1 MARIDRIYRY
11 PVKGLSAA
19 PLDAVTLTAGE
30 GLPLDRTFALACAGT
45 AFDPAQP
52 VWLAKR
58 HFLMLMR
65 DERLALLAVTYDPSR
80 LRIRQDG
87 REVLDADTGT
97 AAGRAAIED
106 FFEAFMAGPAP
117 CSDPAAANANPG
129 PLAGGAASRGAGR
142 PRLVRSPGHMFTDNP
157 TPYVSLINLATVREI
172 ARTLGRETLD
182 PLRFRANLYI
192 DDLEPW
198 AELDWVGHEL
208 AAGDVRF
215 ACAERIDRCAATNVD
230 PTTAARD
237 LNIPQALRQVYGH
250 IDCGV
255 LLGVTK
261 GGRLERGQ
269 AIGRPT

>member
-11 PVKGLSAA
+11 PVKGLSAE
-19 PLDAVTLTAGE
+19 PLDAVTLAAGE
-30 GLPLDRTFALACAGT
+30 GLPLDRTFALARPDT
-45 AFDPAQP
+45 AFDPARP

-65 DERLALLAVTYDPSR
+65 DERLALLAVTYDPGGR

-87 REVLDADTGT
+87 RQVLDADTGT
-97 AAGRAAIED
+97 DAGREAIAD
-106 FFEAFMAGPAP
+106 FFEAFMG
-117 CSDPAAANANPG
+117 DM
-129 PLAGGAASRGAGR
+129 GR
-142 PRLVRSPGHMFTDNP
+142 PRLVQAPGHMFTDNP

-208 AAGDVRF
+208 AAGAARL

-237 LNIPQALRQVYGH
+237 LNIPQTLRQAYGH

-255 LLGVTK
+255 LLRVTK
-261 GGRLERGQ
+261 PGRLTIGQ
-269 AIGRPT
+269 AIAPAA

>member
-11 PVKGLSAA
+11 PVKGLSAE
-19 PLDAVTLTAGE
+19 PLDAVTLAAGE
-30 GLPLDRTFALACAGT
+30 GLPLDRTFALARPDT

-65 DERLALLAVTYDPSR
+65 DEGLALLAVSYDDPSAH

-87 REVLDADTGT
+87 RQVLDADTGT
-97 AAGRAAIED
+97 DAGREAIAD
-106 FFEAFMAGPAP
+106 FFEAFMG
-117 CSDPAAANANPG
+117 DM
-129 PLAGGAASRGAGR
+129 GR
-142 PRLVRSPGHMFTDNP
+142 PRLVQAPGHMFTDNP

-172 ARTLGRETLD
+172 AGTLGRETLD

-192 DDLEPW
+192 DELEPW
-198 AELDWVGHEL
+198 AELDWVGHDL
-208 AAGDVRF
+208 AAGEVRF
-215 ACAERIDRCAATNVD
+215 TCAERIDRCAATNVD

-237 LNIPQALRQVYGH
+237 LNIPQTLRQAYGH

-261 GGRLERGQ
+261 PGRLTIGQ
-269 AIGRPT
+269 TIGPAA

>member
-11 PVKGLSAA
+11 PVKGLSAE
-19 PLDAVTLTAGE
+19 PLDAVTLAAGE
-30 GLPLDRTFALACAGT
+30 GLPLDRAFALARAGT

-65 DERLALLAVTYDPSR
+65 DECLALLAVSYDPGGR

-87 REVLDADTGT
+87 RQVLDADTGT

-106 FFEAFMAGPAP
+106 FFEAFMGTM
-117 CSDPAAANANPG
+117 
-129 PLAGGAASRGAGR
+129 GR
-142 PRLVRSPGHMFTDNP
+142 PRLVQSPGHMFTDNP

-198 AELDWVGHEL
+198 AELDWVGHDL
-208 AAGDVRF
+208 TAGDVHF
-215 ACAERIDRCAATNVD
+215 TCAERIDRCAATNVD

-237 LNIPQALRQVYGH
+237 LNIPQTLRQAYGY

-255 LLGVTK
+255 LMAVTK
-261 GGRLERGQ
+261 PGRLTVGQ
-269 AIGRPT
+269 TIGPAA

>member
-11 PVKGLSAA
+11 PVKGLSAE
-19 PLDAVTLTAGE
+19 PLEAVTLAAGE
-30 GLPLDRTFALACAGT
+30 GLPLDRTFALARAGT
-45 AFDPAQP
+45 GLDPVQP
-52 VWLAKR
+52 AWLHR
-58 HFLMLMR
+58 RNFLILAR
-65 DERLALLAVTYDPSR
+65 DERLAELAVSYHDASGR
-80 LRIRQDG
+80 LRISQDG
-87 REVLDADTGT
+87 RQVLDAETRSD
-97 AAGRAAIED
+97 AGRAVIEA
-106 FFEAFMAGPAP
+106 FFEEFMGTM
-117 CSDPAAANANPG
+117 
-129 PLAGGAASRGAGR
+129 GR
-142 PRLVRSPGHMFTDNP
+142 PRLVRAPGHMFTDNP
-157 TPYVSLINLATVREI
+157 APYVSLINLATVREI

-208 AAGDVRF
+208 AAGDARL

-237 LNIPQALRQVYGH
+237 LNIPQTLRQTYGH

-261 GGRLERGQ
+261 PGRLTIGQ
-269 AIGRPT
+269 AIGQAS